1 MESIFEL
8 DKSSKKALIIL
19 GLIFG
24 SIVFLV
30 IFYLS
35 YNSNNL
41 TKQQILE
48 INRHEKVID
57 IYRDKNEH
65 NFLFVKYS
73 NGSVELLDYPY
84 KIGDSISKNRGDSI
98 EYIFRNDSV
107 LKNNLIQQIRKYN
120 LNN

>member
-8 DKSSKKALIIL
+8 DKSSKKPLIIF

-24 SIVFLV
+24 SIVFLI
-30 IFYLS
+30 IFYLN
-35 YNSNNL
+35 YNSDNQ
-41 TKQQILE
+41 TKQRILE

-73 NGSVELLDYPY
+73 NGYVELLDYPY

-120 LNN
+120 SIN